1 MEIWRIFITYIILVI
16 VSETI
21 MLVWYNRRKRKN
33 REKLKKHCKCWEYF
47 LEKYDKQKDFS
58 DTLYKNL
65 VEDFNGKE
73 FDMLEIE
80 HANALISA
88 DLDTLP
94 VGTMVLGFLQLGISP
109 LSKVIIAMIFCNYF
123 AIKEINVQ
131 FETMSNILELL
142 FIVLITV
149 AALYPAIKIYKKEKY
164 FLSIT
169 DKILRK

>member
-1 MEIWRIFITYIILVI
+1 MEIWRIFIVYITLVI

-21 MLVWYNRRKRKN
+21 MLVWYNRTKQKN
-33 REKLKKHCKCWEYF
+33 REKLKKHCICWEYF
-47 LEKYDKQKDFS
+47 LEKYDKQKNFS

-65 VEDFNGKE
+65 VEDFNGKK
-73 FDMLEIE
+73 FDKLEIE

-94 VGTMVLGFLQLGISP
+94 ISTMVLGFLQLGLSP
-109 LSKVIIAMIFCNYF
+109 LSKVIISIIFCNYF
-123 AIKEINVQ
+123 TNNDINVQ

-149 AALYPAIKIYKKEKY
+149 AALYPAITIYKKEKY
-164 FLSIT
+164 FLGIT
-169 DKILRK
+169 DRILKK